1 MQLCLRWFVAFCV
14 PALPMSWQLW
24 VQHLG
29 CMLASR
35 TKSDVQVWWPR
46 ERILSDE
53 GVVRSQTQNHL
64 RLRSGVK
71 IPCFDEFWRVLQ
83 FRKGKVIWLMD
94 SVNGAPDGSI
104 VMFPVYTHV
113 PYRIH
118 FCCLKGESQI
128 DQNCF
133 PFFWQINAMTST
145 VRYQQHLNSHLGAFK
160 VWQVN
165 SLFLYDLRKGGVAS
179 VADHEHPLGCP
190 VSAMGLAPQS

>member
-1 MQLCLRWFVAFCV
+1 MLIWLAWANKRASGTRSNFLLLYLLTTPVLKINTPSPKRFFLQPITTKRFDCFPMQLCLRWFVAFCV
-14 PALPMSWQLW
+14 PVLPMSWQLW

-71 IPCFDEFWRVLQ
+71 IPCFDKFWRVLQ
-83 FRKGKVIWLMD
+83 FRKGKVIWHMD
-94 SVNGAPDGSI
+94 SVNGVPDGSI

-118 FCCLKGESQI
+118 FLLPERRES
-128 DQNCF
+128 D
-133 PFFWQINAMTST
+133 WST
-145 VRYQQHLNSHLGAFK
+145 LLS
-160 VWQVN
+160 
-165 SLFLYDLRKGGVAS
+165 FLLTD
-179 VADHEHPLGCP
+179 
-190 VSAMGLAPQS
+190 